1 MISRTIH
8 NLLNQGIPRG
18 LREAL
23 RGLAISTIP
32 SMRHLDMW
40 TRLRQLAEIGFSP
53 NVIYDVGASQGL
65 WAQSAMKVWPS
76 AEVVGFEPN
85 LSRVEALNRLAT
97 ESTKFRFFTCF
108 LGAKEQVVQYC
119 DRGDQTSLF
128 LDGNE
133 RASTA
138 PMRVLDSLVAKESL
152 PLPDL
157 VKLDVQGAELDVL
170 TGSSGIVEHAEV
182 ILAEVSLYRLRK
194 DMPTALEL
202 WSWLDSKGFAL
213 YDVVSMLRREKDDAL
228 VQMDFLFL
236 RRTSPLYRD
245 AWE

>member
-8 NLLNQGIPRG
+8 NLLNRSIPRG

-23 RGLAISTIP
+23 RQLAISAIP

-40 TRLRQLAEIGFSP
+40 TRLRQLAEVGFNP
-53 NVIYDVGASQGL
+53 KMIYDIGASQGL
-65 WAQSAMKVWPS
+65 WARSAMRVWP
-76 AEVVGFEPN
+76 AAQVVGFEPN
-85 LSRVEALNRLAT
+85 LSRKESLNRLAT
-97 ESTKFRFFTCF
+97 ESPRFRFFSCF
-108 LGAKEQVVQYC
+108 LGAQEQVVEYSDQ
-119 DRGDQTSLF
+119 GDQTSLY
-128 LDGNE
+128 LEGRE
-133 RASTA
+133 KASTA
-138 PMRVLDSLVAKESL
+138 PMRQLDSLVVKESL
-152 PLPDL
+152 PLPDFI
-157 VKLDVQGAELDVL
+157 KLDVQGAELEVL
-170 TGSSGIVEHAEV
+170 KGGSKTVEHAEV

-213 YDVVSMLRREKDDAL
+213 YDVLSMLRREKDDAL
-228 VQMDFLFL
+228 VQMDFLFV